1 MGEKET
7 KREELTV
14 EVHTEIHSVGD
25 AFEINMRWLEWE
37 QVKSVIECLRS
48 KFNVELD
55 GNVDLTELK

>member
-1 MGEKET
+1 MEKES
-7 KREELTV
+7 KEELTV

-48 KFNVELD
+48 KFAVELD
-55 GNVDLTELK
+55 GNVDFKE

>member
-1 MGEKET
+1 MEKET
-7 KREELTV
+7 KKEELTV

-48 KFNVELD
+48 KFAVELD
-55 GNVDLTELK
+55 ADADLQKL